1 MPPSPLYHYLFGP
14 VPSRRF
20 GRSLGVDLTP
30 MKTCSLDCIFCQLGH
45 TPKNTITRREY
56 IPTEKVK
63 SELRRW
69 HQEGGQ
75 TDYIT
80 LSGSGEPTLHSHFG
94 EVLRFI
100 RAEMPFPSVL
110 LSNGTLFGRPEVREA
125 AQAADIVK
133 LSLSAW
139 DNESFQRINRPHEGI
154 DLEEMIEG
162 MQTFRKL
169 FTGKI
174 WLEVFLIQG
183 LNTSSRAIQEIA
195 RRAKLIAPDAIHLN
209 TAIRPPAE
217 ASVQPMTREAMESI
231 APRFQ
236 PPATIIAGFPK
247 HSGIN
252 IEANEERILDMLRR
266 RPCTARQI
274 AEAFDMHINEVSK
287 YTGNLAH
294 SHQIDSEVRSQET
307 YFKATPP
314 PKA

>member
-1 MPPSPLYHYLFGP
+1 MPPPPYQYLFGP

-30 MKTCSLDCIFCQLGH
+30 MKTCSLDCAFCQLGH
-45 TPKNTITRREY
+45 TPRTTLERREY
-56 IPTEKVK
+56 VPVEPVK
-63 SELRRW
+63 SELTHW
-69 HQEGGQ
+69 HQAGGQ

-80 LSGSGEPTLHSHFG
+80 LSGSGEPTLHSRFG

-100 RAEMPFPSVL
+100 RDTLPFPSVL
-110 LSNGTLFGRPEVREA
+110 LSNGTLFGQPEVREA
-125 AQAADIVK
+125 AQAANIVK

-139 DNESFQRINRPHEGI
+139 DDESFRAVNRPHPGI
-154 DLEEMIEG
+154 RREEMLEG
-162 MQTFRKL
+162 MQRFRDA
-169 FTGKI
+169 FTGTL
-174 WLEVFLIQG
+174 WLEVFLIPG
-183 LNTSSRAIQEIA
+183 LNTSPNAIRQI
-195 RRAKLIAPDAIHLN
+195 AKLARSIAPDAIHLN
-209 TAIRPPAE
+209 TAVRPPAD
-217 ASVQPMTREAMESI
+217 ASVQAMTRAEMEALV
-231 APRFQ
+231 PHFQ

-252 IEANEERILDMLRR
+252 IEANETRILDMLRR

-274 AEAFDMHINEVSK
+274 ADAFNMHLNEVSK

-294 SHQIDSEVRSQET
+294 SHQIDSGIRNQET